1 MEKNLETMTSVII
14 LVVIILVA
22 IWSIYVGSYKNLL
35 ILLILAVVNLYYL
48 YKAKRDND
56 NN

>member
-1 MEKNLETMTSVII
+1 MEKNLETITSVII

-35 ILLILAVVNLYYL
+35 ILSILAVVNLYYL
-48 YKAKRDND
+48 YRAKRDND

>member
-1 MEKNLETMTSVII
+1 MEKNLETITSVII